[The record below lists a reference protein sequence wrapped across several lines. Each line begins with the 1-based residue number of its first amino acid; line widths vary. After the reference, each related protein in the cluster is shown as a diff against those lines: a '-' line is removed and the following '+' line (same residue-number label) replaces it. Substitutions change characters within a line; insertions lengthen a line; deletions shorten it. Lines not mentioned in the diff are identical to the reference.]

1 MSLFQ
6 NSTPDVQPVT
16 DGGVERA
23 FEWVTIMR
31 FPLNV
36 AQTRGDLFV
45 HSTFTCANN
54 PMGSMVQSWS
64 ENGGSSVQ
72 QIDISMP
79 FNVNIGLAWQLANA
93 NKYIKLNQVTVTMS
107 PY

>member
-1 MSLFQ
+1 MEILM
-6 NSTPDVQPVT
+6 PGAH
-16 DGGVERA
+16 GGVERA

-31 FPLNV
+31 FPLNA

-54 PMGSMVQSWS
+54 PMGSMVQSWA
-64 ENGGSSVQ
+64 ENGGSSNQ
-72 QIDISMP
+72 RIDISQP
-79 FNVNIGLAWQLANA
+79 FNVNIGLAWDLANQ
-93 NKYIKLNQVTVTMS
+93 NKYIKLHQVTVTMS